1 MRRQAVT
8 LLAILIVC
16 GATLAA
22 RHFALVKSAPAA
34 GAKLEAS
41 PEKLQLWFSQL
52 PAAGVSKLTL
62 GVAGDDKSEI
72 AIGATSIDAGEKSLT
87 AAITKPLAA
96 GSYVIRWRGA
106 GDDGHV
112 MSGQVP
118 FTIAPLPP
126 R

>member
-8 LLAILIVC
+8 VLAVLLMC
-16 GATLAA
+16 GASLAA
-22 RHFALVKSAPAA
+22 RHFALVKSAPVA

-41 PEKLQLWFSQL
+41 PAKLQLWFSQL
-52 PAAGVSKLTL
+52 PAAGVSQLKL
-62 GVAGDDKSEI
+62 GVAGDEKSEI
-72 AIGATSIDAGEKSLT
+72 AIGKTSIDAGEKSLT

-96 GSYVIRWRGA
+96 GSYVIHWRGA

-112 MSGQVP
+112 MTGQVP
-118 FTIAPLPP
+118 FTIAPHTS

>member
-8 LLAILIVC
+8 VFAVLLVC
-16 GATLAA
+16 SASLVA

-52 PAAGVSKLTL
+52 PAAGVSQVKL

-72 AIGATSIDAGEKSLT
+72 AIGATSIDAGEKSMT
-87 AAITKPLAA
+87 ASIAKPLAPGA
-96 GSYVIRWRGA
+96 YVIRWRGA

-112 MSGQVP
+112 MTGQVP
-118 FTIAPLPP
+118 FTIAPPAA